1 MPAGLRLWY
10 PWRVAQL
17 RRPQPPGDRLERG
30 SLCRPTCRCRS
41 AHQQPTPWK
50 LSCRWSSP
58 GRRDPGSIPTGG
70 AAVIGRTVGGGTW
83 IATDV
88 SGRFL
93 ALGALILRHD
103 ARATSCVPSGIRSGR
118 MVVGGSDDPD
128 CGVAVQSACRDRS
141 GRETHRVQLLAF
153 LRPLPHQVDRSAER
167 PAPRLG
173 LHSPRARVRLMPS
186 STACQRPRPADDP
199 VRHARAKGR
208 PAAPRWGG
216 PLGDTPGAQHIPHTG
231 YVVERRRVN
240 RWRATAGSPTAAP
253 TTNPITQSADSDD
266 AATPAAP
273 NTTTMTHRNTS
284 R

>member
-167 PAPRLG
+167 PAPRLR
-173 LHSPRARVRLMPS
+173 LHSPRARVRLVPS
-186 STACQRPRPADDP
+186 SAACQRPCPADDP
-199 VRHARAKGR
+199 VRHASSKGR
-208 PAAPRWGG
+208 PQRLDGEDLWATREGLSTFHTPATSSNDAESTGGG
-216 PLGDTPGAQHIPHTG
+216 PPLAAQRPHRPQTRLPNLQTVTTPRHPPPQT
-231 YVVERRRVN
+231 RR
-240 RWRATAGSPTAAP
+240 P
-253 TTNPITQSADSDD
+253 
-266 AATPAAP
+266 
-273 NTTTMTHRNTS
+273 
-284 R
+284 